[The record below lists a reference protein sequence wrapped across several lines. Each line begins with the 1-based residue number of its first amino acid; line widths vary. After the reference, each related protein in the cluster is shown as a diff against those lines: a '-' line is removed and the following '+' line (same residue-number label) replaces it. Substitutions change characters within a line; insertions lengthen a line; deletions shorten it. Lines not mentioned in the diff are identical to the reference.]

1 MSCFIFGDFFSE
13 RADDLSRGKIWDDL
27 VKGGVYIFFDEQMN
41 DVYNEILQMLKE
53 HPSNHSNVSFCLTS
67 INQKYNSEDLLY
79 PFDKYTEEELF
90 PDGAEGNREIY
101 MQLCL
106 ENLNPLK
113 DAITKI
119 LDVFEPKSFRFFT
132 TVGYDTEFDVCY
144 CTKDEMTDDIYR
156 QVTEEIELDSKIY
169 VLKNLL

>member
-13 RADDLSRGKIWDDL
+13 KTDDLSREKIWDEL
-27 VKGGVYIFFDEQMN
+27 VKGGVYIFFDEQIN

-53 HPSNHSNVSFCLTS
+53 HPSSHSNASFCLTS
-67 INQKYNSEDLLY
+67 ISQKCNCEDLLY
-79 PFDKYTEEELF
+79 PDDQYTEEELF
-90 PDGAEGNREIY
+90 PDGKEGSREIY

-119 LDVFEPKSFRFFT
+119 LDFFQPQFFRFFT
-132 TVGYDTEFDVCY
+132 TEGYDTEFDVCY
-144 CTKDEMTDDIYR
+144 CTTEEMIDDIYR
-156 QVTEEIELDSKIY
+156 QVTEEIGLDSKIY